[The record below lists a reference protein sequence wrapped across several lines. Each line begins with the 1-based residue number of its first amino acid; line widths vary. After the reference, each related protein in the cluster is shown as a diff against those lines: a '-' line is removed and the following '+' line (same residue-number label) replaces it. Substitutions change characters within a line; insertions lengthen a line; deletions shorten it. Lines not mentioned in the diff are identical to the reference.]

1 MENLESMLKEVSS
14 RIFQAGGID
23 RAVVT
28 KRRSRMC
35 VGVRAS
41 HRYLLPN
48 GVILNVSSTGSTYFM
63 EPEAAVELNNMEVEL
78 SSSERKEEQVVLSLL
93 TSEIALSKMKIKVLL
108 DRILEMDFAFARASH
123 AHWMD
128 GVCPALSSKGYN
140 NLAVDI
146 EGIYHPLLLERSL
159 RRLPDLVRS
168 KSQTSPY
175 SDLRKDPLE
184 LVHVFPAPIDIKIEY
199 GKRVVVISGPNT
211 GGKTA
216 TMKTL
221 GLASVMLKAG
231 MFLAAQNKP
240 RLPWFD
246 LILADIGD
254 TQSVEQSLSTFSGHI
269 SRICKILEAASE
281 SSLILID
288 EIGSGTD
295 PSEGVALATSIL
307 QYLKERVN
315 LAVVTTHYSDL
326 TRLKEKDDQYC
337 NAAMDFCLDTL
348 HPAFRILWGNIG
360 ESNALTIAK
369 SIGFDERIVS
379 QAQSWVNKFKLDK
392 KQEQKGF
399 LFQSLV
405 EERDRLE
412 TQAKKAAFLYSN
424 AVHLFHEI
432 RDEAQY
438 LEEQEEALKA
448 KETQKTKTEVRAVKM
463 EIEAVLKDFE
473 KQLKT
478 IRIDQVNS
486 LIKKSESVIASIV
499 KAHQPFEELASK
511 RGREFYTPRLG
522 EQVSVKSLGNKLATV
537 IEEPGDD
544 ETVVVKYG
552 KIRARVDRSNI
563 RAIVANPAI
572 GSVRSSRKQGQQG
585 MKNNLK
591 ELRSLIAAN
600 YKDEDSY
607 GPLLQTSRNTVDLR
621 GMHVEE
627 ASHQLSMAIDTRG
640 PKSILFVIHG
650 MGTSVIKDLVLKLL
664 RDHPRVAKLEQSPMN
679 YGCTVAYLK

>member
-23 RAVVT
+23 RPVVT
-28 KRRSRMC
+28 QRRSRMC
-35 VGVRAS
+35 VGVRAT
-41 HRYLLPN
+41 HRSLLPN

-108 DRILEMDFAFARASH
+108 DRILEIDFAFARASH
-123 AHWMD
+123 AHWID
-128 GVCPALSSKGYN
+128 GVCPALSSKGCN

-175 SDLRKDPLE
+175 LDLRKDPLKPG
-184 LVHVFPAPIDIKIEY
+184 HVFPVPIDIKIEY

-231 MFLAAQNKP
+231 MYLAAHNNP

-246 LILADIGD
+246 LVLADIGD
-254 TQSVEQSLSTFSGHI
+254 TQSVEQSFSTFSGHI
-269 SRICKILEAASE
+269 SRIRKILEAASE

-307 QYLKERVN
+307 HYLKERVN

-326 TRLKEKDDQYC
+326 TCLKEKDDQYC
-337 NAAMDFCLDTL
+337 NAAMDFCLDSLQPT
-348 HPAFRILWGNIG
+348 FRILWGNIG

-379 QAQSWVNKFKLDK
+379 RAQSWVNKFTQDK
-392 KQEQKGF
+392 MQEQKGF
-399 LFQSLV
+399 LYQSLV
-405 EERDRLE
+405 EERERLE

-424 AVHLFHEI
+424 AVHLFHE
-432 RDEAQY
+432 
-438 LEEQEEALKA
+438 
-448 KETQKTKTEVRAVKM
+448 
-463 EIEAVLKDFE
+463 
-473 KQLKT
+473 
-478 IRIDQVNS
+478 
-486 LIKKSESVIASIV
+486 
-499 KAHQPFEELASK
+499 
-511 RGREFYTPRLG
+511 
-522 EQVSVKSLGNKLATV
+522 
-537 IEEPGDD
+537 
-544 ETVVVKYG
+544 
-552 KIRARVDRSNI
+552 
-563 RAIVANPAI
+563 
-572 GSVRSSRKQGQQG
+572 
-585 MKNNLK
+585 
-591 ELRSLIAAN
+591 
-600 YKDEDSY
+600 
-607 GPLLQTSRNTVDLR
+607 
-621 GMHVEE
+621 
-627 ASHQLSMAIDTRG
+627 
-640 PKSILFVIHG
+640 
-650 MGTSVIKDLVLKLL
+650 
-664 RDHPRVAKLEQSPMN
+664 
-679 YGCTVAYLK
+679 